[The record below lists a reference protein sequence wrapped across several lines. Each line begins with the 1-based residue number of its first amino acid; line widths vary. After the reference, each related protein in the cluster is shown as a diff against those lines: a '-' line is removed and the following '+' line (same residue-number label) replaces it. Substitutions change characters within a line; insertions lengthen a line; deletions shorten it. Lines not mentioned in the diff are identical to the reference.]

1 MKSLK
6 KFNSMKTPTLNAHV
20 VVGGAIKTGTSCSG
34 YDRVKKDGCVITN
47 THDFNPFNND
57 RVGCN

>member
-1 MKSLK
+1 ME
-6 KFNSMKTPTLNAHV
+6 TPALNAQV

-34 YDRVKKDGCVITN
+34 YDKVKKNGCVITN